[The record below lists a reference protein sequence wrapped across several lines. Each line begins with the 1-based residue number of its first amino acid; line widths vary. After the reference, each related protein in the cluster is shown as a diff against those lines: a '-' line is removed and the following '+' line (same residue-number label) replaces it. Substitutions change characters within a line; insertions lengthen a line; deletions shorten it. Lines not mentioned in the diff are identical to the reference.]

1 MKDSIACD
9 SRSAAARRGSLLR
22 LIVGIIA
29 LLGGFHMW
37 SNAAVPQQT
46 YEWHDLPQLP
56 QSLAGQ
62 CVGTIGKL
70 LVVAGGSS
78 WTKPPWAGGTKHWS
92 DEVLAL
98 APGGQQWQL
107 IGHLPHPLAYG
118 SAVQVGK
125 EMLCIGGQD
134 AEQTYNTALQLGL
147 DGKKLTIRNLPNL
160 PQPLTNAQAALAGD
174 KVFVVGGQHTLNAK
188 DVSSEIWSLN
198 LSDPRQSQEWKGE
211 PSPPWKHARILPVV
225 AGCGHDLYVLSGAD
239 LSVDNGGTSHRT
251 YLSDAWRLKEGAS
264 WEKLPDLPS
273 PVTGA
278 PSLCDESGS
287 VVVFGGDNGSLAEQ
301 ITSLKDQHPGF
312 SLKTLRFGL
321 PNATWTTG
329 SQLPV
334 SLVTTGATLWDGQY
348 VIAGGENKPGH
359 RSSRV
364 IAMKRGG

>member
-1 MKDSIACD
+1 MQDSIAGD
-9 SRSAAARRGSLLR
+9 SCSAAARREPMLR
-22 LIVGIIA
+22 LMVGMIA
-29 LLGGFHMW
+29 LLGGFHML
-37 SNAAVPQQT
+37 SNAAVPQQS
-46 YEWHDLPQLP
+46 YEWRDLPPLP
-56 QSLAGQ
+56 QSIAGQ
-62 CVGTIGKL
+62 CVGTIGDL

-78 WTKPPWAGGTKHWS
+78 WTAPPWAGGTKHWS

-107 IGHLPHPLAYG
+107 IGHLPHPTAYG

-125 EMLCIGGQD
+125 QMLCIGGQD
-134 AEQTYNTALQLGL
+134 AERTYNTALQLGL
-147 DGKKLTIRNLPNL
+147 DGKKLTIRNFPDLPR
-160 PQPLTNAQAALAGD
+160 PITNASAALAGD
-174 KVFVVGGQHTLNAK
+174 KVYVVGGQHTLNAM

-198 LSDPRQSQEWKGE
+198 LSDRRPSQAWKSE

-225 AGCGHDLYVLSGAD
+225 AGCGHELYVVSGAD
-239 LSVDNGGTSHRT
+239 LSVDSGGTSHRT
-251 YLSDAWRLKEGAS
+251 YLSDAWRLKGGAS

-278 PSLCDESGS
+278 PSICDESGS
-287 VVVFGGDNGSLAEQ
+287 LVLFGGDNGSLAEQ

-312 SLKTLRFGL
+312 SLKTLRFDL
-321 PNATWTTG
+321 HNATWSTG
-329 SQLPV
+329 SQLPL

-364 IAMKRGG
+364 IALKSGD

>member
-1 MKDSIACD
+1 
-9 SRSAAARRGSLLR
+9 
-22 LIVGIIA
+22 
-29 LLGGFHMW
+29 
-37 SNAAVPQQT
+37 
-46 YEWHDLPQLP
+46 
-56 QSLAGQ
+56 
-62 CVGTIGKL
+62 
-70 LVVAGGSS
+70 
-78 WTKPPWAGGTKHWS
+78 
-92 DEVLAL
+92 
-98 APGGQQWQL
+98 
-107 IGHLPHPLAYG
+107 
-118 SAVQVGK
+118 
-125 EMLCIGGQD
+125 
-134 AEQTYNTALQLGL
+134 
-147 DGKKLTIRNLPNL
+147 
-160 PQPLTNAQAALAGD
+160 
-174 KVFVVGGQHTLNAK
+174 
-188 DVSSEIWSLN
+188 
-198 LSDPRQSQEWKGE
+198 
-211 PSPPWKHARILPVV
+211 V